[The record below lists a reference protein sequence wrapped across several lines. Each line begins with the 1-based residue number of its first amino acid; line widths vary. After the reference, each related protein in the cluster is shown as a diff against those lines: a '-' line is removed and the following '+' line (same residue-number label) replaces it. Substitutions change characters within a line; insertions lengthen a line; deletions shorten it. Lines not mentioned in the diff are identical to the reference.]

1 MTLADAKAR
10 LAGLTFVNYAHDRG
24 NGDLLLSH
32 DGSQKCE
39 DEQGWTFAEVS
50 AVAAALG
57 CVDIDIAAV
66 VASEVDDLPMQ
77 RWRDGCETCGYGD
90 TLIVRGILT
99 A

>member
-1 MTLADAKAR
+1 MTLADAKTR
-10 LAGLTFVNYAHDRG
+10 LAGLAFVNYAHAQA
-24 NGDLLLSH
+24 NGDLLISRA
-32 DGSQKCE
+32 GTQKCE

-57 CVDIDIAAV
+57 CADIDIAAI
-66 VASEVDDLPMQ
+66 VASELDDLPMQ
-77 RWRDGCETCGYGD
+77 RWLDGCETCGHGD